1 MAMFLMR
8 ELPTREAFRA
18 VARHYPEMYSELDL
32 TAIEACY
39 FLLRTGSDLLTA
51 FEANLSRHGISQ
63 GRFVVLLLLLRS
75 LGERTEPS
83 KLAAQAGVTRAT
95 MTRLLDGL
103 VRDGYVERGHDHG
116 DRRVISALLT
126 TRGRRILERIFPD
139 YHRRVALLM
148 KELSEAE
155 RGLLI
160 RLLTKVSAG
169 IPALGEKAVHGN
181 PKAKR
186 APSTRRKADG
196 AKRNSRR

>member
-75 LGERTEPS
+75 LGERMEPS
-83 KLAAQAGVTRAT
+83 KLATQAGVTPAT
-95 MTRLLDGL
+95 MTRLLGGL
-103 VRDGYVERGHDHG
+103 VRDGYVERSHDHD
-116 DRRVISALLT
+116 DRRMISALLT

-148 KELSEAE
+148 KDLNETE

-160 RLLTKVSAG
+160 RLLTKVNAG
-169 IPALGEKAVHGN
+169 IPALGGKVVRAS
-181 PKAKR
+181 PKVGR
-186 APSTRRKADG
+186 APSARRKAAG
-196 AKRNSRR
+196 AGRNSRR

>member
-32 TAIEACY
+32 SAIEACY

-51 FEANLSRHGISQ
+51 FEAHLSRHGISQ

-75 LGERTEPS
+75 LGEQMEPS

-95 MTRLLDGL
+95 MTRLLGGL
-103 VRDGYVERGHDHG
+103 VRDGYVERAHDNG
-116 DRRVISALLT
+116 DRRMISALLT

-148 KELSEAE
+148 GDLSEAE

-160 RLLTKVSAG
+160 RLLTKVRAG
-169 IPALGEKAVHGN
+169 IPALSEKAVRGS
-181 PKAKR
+181 PKTAR
-186 APSTRRKADG
+186 APSAGRKATG
-196 AKRNSRR
+196 VKRNSRR

>member
-75 LGERTEPS
+75 LGERMEPS

-103 VRDGYVERGHDHG
+103 VRDGFVDRAHDNG
-116 DRRVISALLT
+116 DRRMICVLLT

-160 RLLTKVSAG
+160 RLLTKLRAG
-169 IPALGEKAVHGN
+169 IPALSEKAVRGSL
-181 PKAKR
+181 KVGR
-186 APSTRRKADG
+186 APSAGRKATG
-196 AKRNSRR
+196 AKRNSRW